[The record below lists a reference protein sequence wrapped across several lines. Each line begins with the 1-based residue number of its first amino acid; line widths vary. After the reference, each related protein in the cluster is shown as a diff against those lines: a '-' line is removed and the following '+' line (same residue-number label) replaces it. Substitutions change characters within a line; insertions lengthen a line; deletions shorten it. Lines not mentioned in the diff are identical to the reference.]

1 MLILMEKYTIIN
13 MKRNGVSSRSIA
25 RQTGMNRK
33 TVDKYWNDY
42 IENQRLLEQ
51 EDDPELIKKLQEE
64 VSSEP
69 KYDIS
74 NRVPR
79 KYTDELTALLTAFL
93 MKKPKR
99 TDCSAIISNI

>member
-1 MLILMEKYTIIN
+1 MDKHTIIN
-13 MKRNGVSSRSIA
+13 LKRNGVSSRSIA

-64 VSSEP
+64 VSEYFAS
-69 KYDIS
+69 
-74 NRVPR
+74 
-79 KYTDELTALLTAFL
+79 
-93 MKKPKR
+93 
-99 TDCSAIISNI
+99 